1 MDKKR
6 VLVVDDDTDLRK
18 QMAAILQ
25 PHYQVETAS
34 SGKEC
39 LQSVAKAQ
47 PACIVMDVMMD
58 GLSDGLE
65 TAKLLKEAP
74 KTNGIPIIMLTS
86 VNESYDYRSQ
96 VDANFFPHDTWLD
109 KPVKAERLL
118 KEVALRVGSQP

>member
-6 VLVVDDDTDLRK
+6 VLVVDDDADIRK
-18 QMAAILQ
+18 QMVAILQ
-25 PHYQVETAS
+25 SHYQVETAS

-47 PACIVMDVMMD
+47 PDCIVMDVMMD

-65 TAKLLKEAP
+65 TAKVLKEAQ
-74 KTNGIPIIMLTS
+74 KTKGIPIIMLTS

-96 VDANFFPHDTWLD
+96 VDANFFPHDTWMD
-109 KPVKAERLL
+109 KPVKSERLL
-118 KEVALRVGSQP
+118 KEVALRIGSQA